1 MTVVEYAVTFDLWN
15 TLIAEEPSG
24 VVGKERQKNR
34 ALGALAILREHDVNV
49 NLDALISALDAAQH
63 RINIDH
69 ESGLDLVFPDRL
81 GQILSMVDRGLME
94 RLSSDTLERIAC
106 EMDRA
111 FLNLSPSVIE
121 GAIEALE
128 MVRKIGLKTALI
140 SNTGLTS
147 PAGYVP
153 FLESTGLAKYLDVLT
168 FSNEIAVAKPSAEIF
183 TRTLEKLKVP
193 SWAAFHVGDSL
204 FADVSGAGGV
214 GMQTAWI
221 VGKESRAKG
230 VKPDFLCDDIKK
242 LPDLMCKWV
251 LAKPGPPL
259 PPHKPPE
266 TLS

>member
-1 MTVVEYAVTFDLWN
+1 MTVTEYAVTFDLWN

-24 VVGKERQKNR
+24 IDARERQKNR
-34 ALGALAILREHDVNV
+34 ALGALAVLREHDVNV
-49 NLDALISALDAAQH
+49 NLDALISALDATQH
-63 RINIDH
+63 QINIDH
-69 ESGLDLVFPDRL
+69 ESGLDLVFADRL
-81 GQILSMVDRGLME
+81 SQILSMVDRGLIE
-94 RLSSDTLERIAC
+94 RLSSDTLKRITY

-111 FLNLSPSVIE
+111 FLDLSPSVIE

-153 FLESTGLAKYLDVLT
+153 FLENTGLARYLDVLT

-183 TRTLEKLKVP
+183 KRTLDKLKVP
-193 SWAAFHVGDSL
+193 SWAVLHVGDSL
-204 FADVSGAGGV
+204 FADVSGAHGV
-214 GMQTAWI
+214 GMHTAWI
-221 VGKESRAKG
+221 VGKNFCATS

-242 LPDLMCKWV
+242 LPDLVCKWV

-259 PPHKPPE
+259 PPHTSPE